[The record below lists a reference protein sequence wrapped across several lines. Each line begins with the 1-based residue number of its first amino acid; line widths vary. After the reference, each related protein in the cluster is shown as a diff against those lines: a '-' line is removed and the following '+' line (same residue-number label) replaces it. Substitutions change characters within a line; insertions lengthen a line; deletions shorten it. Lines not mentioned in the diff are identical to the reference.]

1 MTETAATASG
11 AITAPRETAPGELGF
26 RDGLAA
32 LRRAQKTS
40 KGAPLYSRL
49 VNRPLGRVLAA
60 AANVVGLTPNQVT
73 AVSACFTFTGIGL
86 IAGVRATPAV
96 SLAVVVLLVL
106 GYAFDAAD
114 GQLAR
119 LRQSSSPVGEWL
131 DHVVDAIKIASL
143 HLAVL
148 VNWYRFDD
156 VRGAE
161 LLIPVVFQATAS
173 TMFFVIILNDHMR
186 RARRGN
192 AHAILRGDGASSWL
206 YSLAVVPTDYGLLC
220 LVLGLMWWSTGFAIV
235 YLLLLSANLAFLVLA
250 LPRWFR
256 EIAADAGR

>member
-1 MTETAATASG
+1 M
-11 AITAPRETAPGELGF
+11 L
-26 RDGLAA
+26 RDTWE
-32 LRRAQKTS
+32 R
-40 KGAPLYSRL
+40 
-49 VNRPLGRVLAA
+49 
-60 AANVVGLTPNQVT
+60 
-73 AVSACFTFTGIGL
+73 
-86 IAGVRATPAV
+86 
-96 SLAVVVLLVL
+96 
-106 GYAFDAAD
+106 
-114 GQLAR
+114 
-119 LRQSSSPVGEWL
+119 
-131 DHVVDAIKIASL
+131 VDAIKIASL

-148 VNWYRFDD
+148 VNWYRFED

-161 LLIPVVFQATAS
+161 LLIPVVFQAVAS

>member
-1 MTETAATASG
+1 MQLTPPADVVVEPAA
-11 AITAPRETAPGELGF
+11 LGF
-26 RDGLAA
+26 RAGLDA

-49 VNRPLGRVLAA
+49 VNRPFGRVLAA
-60 AANVVGLTPNQVT
+60 LANVVGLTPNQVT
-73 AVSACFTFTGIGL
+73 AISACFTFTGIGL
-86 IAGVRATPAV
+86 IATVAATPLV
-96 SLAVVVLLVL
+96 SFAVVALLVV

-119 LRQSSSPVGEWL
+119 LRSMSSPVGEWL
-131 DHVVDAIKIASL
+131 DHVVDAAKIASL

-148 VNWYRFDD
+148 VHWYRFDD
-156 VRGAE
+156 TRGAM
-161 LLIPVVFQATAS
+161 LLVPIAFQVVAS

-192 AHAILRGDGASSWL
+192 AHAILQGDGTSSWW

-220 LVLGLMWWSTGFAIV
+220 VVFGLLWWSTGFAVV
-235 YLLLLSANLAFLVLA
+235 YSLLLIANAGFLALA

-256 EIAADAGR
+256 EVATGVRA